1 MKKLIIFLLIFIS
14 IKYADATTYQTVA
27 NGNWNSSSVWSPS
40 VPSFCYGSCDTVIVN
55 HTINMNKNLTSYGVF
70 IISTGASLS
79 NSGKNLTIGC
89 GGTFTNGGT
98 VSVKNFKADW
108 GTTTITNNGSLTV
121 ANSMNIYEGTFVN
134 NGTIDVT
141 NNFNNQYD
149 NSFTNSSTGNITVG
163 GNFKNY
169 DEFTNA
175 GTLTVTGTVTNDWSC
190 DLTNS
195 GTISSGGNFTNN
207 GDYSSS
213 GTTTV
218 GGNFKSTDDFTNSG
232 NMTVTG
238 TVINDWSSTMSNT
251 GTITSGSDFIN
262 KGSLTSSGTLNSGGD
277 FKNVW
282 GTTFTN
288 SGNLNV
294 GDDFLNQGTIT
305 NNGNIDITDYG
316 KNQGTINNNNNIDVG
331 GNFNNDWGSTVNND
345 GSISVDNNL
354 SNNGTVHNDGSMEV
368 DGNYSGSGNVDG
380 TGSLCNSDGVT
391 DPTGGSKSVTCPIC
405 GDAGTLPVELV
416 EFNCEFN
423 GNGVDIKWVTLT
435 EINNEKFE
443 VMKSED
449 GINFTVIS
457 TVDGAGNSN
466 TQLNYSVIDE
476 NSGSGIVYYRLNQ
489 IDFDG
494 QSHLSSIIKVEIEKH
509 SFTVDIYPNP
519 VNSGEDIKID
529 ISAAG
534 NSNIEIYNATGSLV
548 KEFNTSDNLFKI
560 NTGDI
565 PKGIYYLRITNNNTL
580 MLKKIE
586 IF

>member
-1 MKKLIIFLLIFIS
+1 
-14 IKYADATTYQTVA
+14 
-27 NGNWNSSSVWSPS
+27 
-40 VPSFCYGSCDTVIVN
+40 
-55 HTINMNKNLTSYGVF
+55 MNKNLTSYGVF
-70 IISTGASLS
+70 IISSGASLS

-121 ANSMNIYEGTFVN
+121 AINMNIYEGTFVN
-134 NGTIDVT
+134 NGTITVS

-149 NSFTNSSTGNITVG
+149 NSFTNSSTGIITVG

-175 GTLTVTGTVTNDWSC
+175 GTLTVTGTVINDWSC
-190 DLTNS
+190 
-195 GTISSGGNFTNN
+195 
-207 GDYSSS
+207 
-213 GTTTV
+213 
-218 GGNFKSTDDFTNSG
+218 
-232 NMTVTG
+232 
-238 TVINDWSSTMSNT
+238 TMSNT

-294 GDDFLNQGTIT
+294 DDDFLNQGTIT

-331 GNFNNDWGSTVNND
+331 GDFYNDWGSTINND
-345 GSISVDNNL
+345 GTMSVTDDL
-354 SNNGTVHNDGSMEV
+354 SNNGTIHNDGSLEV
-368 DGNYSGSGNVDG
+368 DGSYSGSGDVDG

-416 EFNCEFN
+416 EFNAEYT
-423 GNGVDIKWVTLT
+423 GKGVDIKWVTLT

-457 TVDGAGNSN
+457 TVNGAGNSN
-466 TQLNYSVIDE
+466 TPVNYSVTDE
-476 NSGSGIVYYRLNQ
+476 NPGSGIVYYKLNQ

-494 QSHLSSIIKVEIEKH
+494 QSHSSSIIKVEIEKH
-509 SFTVDIYPNP
+509 SFDINIYPNP
-519 VNSGEDIKID
+519 VNSGESIKID
-529 ISAAG
+529 ISAEG
-534 NSNIEIYNATGSLV
+534 NSIIEIYNAAGTLI
-548 KEFNTSDNLFKI
+548 KELNTSDNLLKI
-560 NTGDI
+560 NTSDI
-565 PKGIYYLRITNNNTL
+565 PKGVYYIRMTNNNAFI
-580 MLKKIE
+580 LKKIE